1 MLQSSI
7 MTEHLYPNQ
16 SSEQEQPVVSAD
28 GEVEM
33 AKCRECGQLYPCE
46 RQLGKEALSA
56 VTSEPSGRGWR
67 RRAAFQRT
75 PLPNPSLTGRRR
87 RIAKIE
93 RRQREKAMQEKE
105 RAIAKSRR
113 LRMYPPAG
121 LATLEDLKNNYIIRQ
136 GRTPYRSMLIED

>member
-1 MLQSSI
+1 MLQLVI
-7 MTEHLYPNQ
+7 MTEHLQPTQPSEEEQ
-16 SSEQEQPVVSAD
+16 SVTSAD
-28 GEVEM
+28 GEAET
-33 AKCRECGQLYPCE
+33 AKCRECGQPYPRE

-56 VTSEPSGRGWR
+56 ATSEPSGRGWR

-93 RRQREKAMQEKE
+93 RRQREEAMQEEE

-121 LATLEDLKNNYIIRQ
+121 LVTLNALENDYITRQ
-136 GRTPYRSMLIED
+136 GRTPRRSMLVED

>member
-1 MLQSSI
+1 
-7 MTEHLYPNQ
+7 MTEHLQ
-16 SSEQEQPVVSAD
+16 STQPSEQKQPVTSAD
-28 GEVEM
+28 RGVET
-33 AKCRECGQLYPCE
+33 AKCRECGQPYPCE

-56 VTSEPSGRGWR
+56 VNSEPSGRGWR

-75 PLPNPSLTGRRR
+75 PLPNPSLIGRRR

-121 LATLEDLKNNYIIRQ
+121 LATLKALENDYISRQ
-136 GRTPYRSMLIED
+136 GRTPRRSMLVED

>member
-1 MLQSSI
+1 MLQLSI
-7 MTEHLYPNQ
+7 MTEHLL
-16 SSEQEQPVVSAD
+16 SGQEQPVAPAD
-28 GEVEM
+28 RGVET
-33 AKCRECGQLYPCE
+33 AACEWCGQSLCN

-56 VTSEPSGRGWR
+56 VNSEPSGRGWR

-87 RIAKIE
+87 RISKIE

-121 LATLEDLKNNYIIRQ
+121 LATLEDLKNNYISHQ
-136 GRTPYRSMLIED
+136 GRTPRRSTLVED

>member
-1 MLQSSI
+1 MLQLSI
-7 MTEHLYPNQ
+7 MTEHLFPNQ

-121 LATLEDLKNNYIIRQ
+121 LATLKELENNYIIRQ
-136 GRTPYRSMLIED
+136 GRTPRRSMLVED

>member
-1 MLQSSI
+1 
-7 MTEHLYPNQ
+7 MTEYLQPTQ
-16 SSEQEQPVVSAD
+16 LAEQEQPVVLAD
-28 GEVEM
+28 GGAET
-33 AKCRECGQLYPCE
+33 AKCRECGQAYPCE

-87 RIAKIE
+87 RISKIE
-93 RRQREKAMQEKE
+93 RQQKEKVMQEKE
-105 RAIAKSRR
+105 RAIAKGRR

-121 LATLEDLKNNYIIRQ
+121 LATLKALENDYIIRQ
-136 GRTPYRSMLIED
+136 GRTPRRSMLVED

>member
-121 LATLEDLKNNYIIRQ
+121 LATLEDLKKNYISHQ
-136 GRTPYRSMLIED
+136 GRTPRRSMLVED

>member
-1 MLQSSI
+1 MLQLSI
-7 MTEHLYPNQ
+7 MTEHLFPNQ

-121 LATLEDLKNNYIIRQ
+121 LATLEDLENNYITRQ
-136 GRTPYRSMLIED
+136 GRTPRRSMLVED

>member
-1 MLQSSI
+1 MLQSGI
-7 MTEHLYPNQ
+7 MTENLYPNQ
-16 SSEQEQPVVSAD
+16 SSVQEQQVAPAD
-28 GEVEM
+28 RGVET
-33 AKCRECGQLYPCE
+33 AKCRECGQPYPCE

-56 VTSEPSGRGWR
+56 VNSEPSGRGWR

-87 RIAKIE
+87 RISKIE
-93 RRQREKAMQEKE
+93 RQQREKAMQEKE

-121 LATLEDLKNNYIIRQ
+121 LATLEDLKNNYISHQ
-136 GRTPYRSMLIED
+136 GRTPRRSMLVED

>member
-16 SSEQEQPVVSAD
+16 SSVQEQQVAPAD
-28 GEVEM
+28 GGVET
-33 AKCRECGQLYPCE
+33 AKCRECGQPYPCE

-56 VTSEPSGRGWR
+56 VNSEPSGRGWR

-87 RIAKIE
+87 RISKIE
-93 RRQREKAMQEKE
+93 RRQREESMQEK
-105 RAIAKSRR
+105 RAIRPR
-113 LRMYPPAG
+113 IYPPEG
-121 LATLEDLKNNYIIRQ
+121 LATLEDLKNNYISHQ
-136 GRTPYRSMLIED
+136 GRTPRRSMLVED